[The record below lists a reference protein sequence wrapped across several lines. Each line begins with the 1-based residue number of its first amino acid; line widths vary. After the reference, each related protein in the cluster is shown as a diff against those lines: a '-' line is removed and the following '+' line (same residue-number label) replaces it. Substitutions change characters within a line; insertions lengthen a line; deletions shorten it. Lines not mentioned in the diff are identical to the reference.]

1 MSEIRMIGLD
11 LAKSV
16 FQVHAESEPGVRV
29 ASRRLRRGQVRGFFA
44 RLPPCVVAMEA
55 CGSAHHWGR
64 IIGSFGHEVRLLPAR
79 EVKPFVRLPKTD
91 ASDAAAICEAARRPR
106 LRTVPVKTVAAQAMC
121 TAHAVRDNLTRL
133 RTAQI
138 NMLRSHLAEYGIIA
152 ATGCEGVGHLKELVR
167 QGLVRDGAEGEP
179 LPGLLAGTLLALV
192 ESLDAIERSIDAIE
206 KDIRRAAR
214 TEEKARRLEQVDGLG
229 LLSASA
235 LVAFAGDV
243 SRFRSARAFVAWL
256 GLAPKVEASG
266 GKTRIGSISKA
277 GNEYVRRLLIHGA
290 RSRIYWSQQGK
301 AGGKS
306 SWIEALLQ
314 RRPMAVV
321 IVAVAAKLA
330 RIAWAMLATGQ
341 PYRRGPDRVA
351 A

>member
-44 RLPPCVVAMEA
+44 RLPPSVVAMEA
-55 CGSAHHWGR
+55 CGSAHHLGR

-91 ASDAAAICEAARRPR
+91 ASDAAAICEPAASA
-106 LRTVPVKTVAAQAMC
+106 RTG
-121 TAHAVRDNLTRL
+121 AVRDNLTRL